1 MVGEERAVA
10 VRDEDYSDAI
20 GRNMRAAWLQIK
32 KAQTRMWSQWMTVG
46 EGLMEGRRWAMAQA
60 GVNRPEGKGY
70 NTALS
75 EWLTRYGVS
84 DMDASDRA
92 KLLQLMEERPA
103 IEEWRATLTDHERRS
118 LNNPTL
124 VWRKWNAMT
133 QGEEAQT
140 AHRFLLGGGDGT
152 RARHSRAAAGAHR
165 RARGGA
171 DRFQGADHRAGERAS
186 RCAEEGGAMSQ
197 VYFVSRA

>member
-1 MVGEERAVA
+1 VA

-92 KLLQLMEERPA
+92 KLLQLMEERLA
-103 IEEWRATLTDHERRS
+103 IEEWRATLTDHERRT

-133 QGEEAQT
+133 KEKKRRPRT
-140 AHRFLLGGGDGT
+140 ASFSAAEMG
-152 RARHSRAAAGAHR
+152 RARATVEQQQERIAELEEELTDAKARITELEKELAAAQRKA
-165 RARGGA
+165 
-171 DRFQGADHRAGERAS
+171 ER
-186 RCAEEGGAMSQ
+186 
-197 VYFVSRA
+197 

>member
-1 MVGEERAVA
+1 MGTYPFMVGEERAVA

-92 KLLQLMEERPA
+92 KLLQLMEERLA
-103 IEEWRATLTDHERRS
+103 IEEWRATLTDHERRT

-133 QGEEAQT
+133 KEKKRRPRT
-140 AHRFLLGGGDGT
+140 ASFSAAEMG
-152 RARHSRAAAGAHR
+152 RARATVEQQQERIAELEEELTDAKARITELEKELAAAQRKA
-165 RARGGA
+165 
-171 DRFQGADHRAGERAS
+171 ER
-186 RCAEEGGAMSQ
+186 
-197 VYFVSRA
+197 

>member
-84 DMDASDRA
+84 DMDA
-92 KLLQLMEERPA
+92 QLRIDYRMGPQA
-103 IEEWRATLTDHERRS
+103 
-118 LNNPTL
+118 
-124 VWRKWNAMT
+124 
-133 QGEEAQT
+133 EEAASVQT
-140 AHRFLLGGGDGT
+140 LGFFTRLLVLSGAKDVQASFKTKSWAGDPWT
-152 RARHSRAAAGAHR
+152 LL
-165 RARGGA
+165 
-171 DRFQGADHRAGERAS
+171 ELTW
-186 RCAEEGGAMSQ
+186 EP
-197 VYFVSRA
+197 

>member
-92 KLLQLMEERPA
+92 KLLQLMEERLA
-103 IEEWRATLTDHERRS
+103 IEEWRATLTDHERRT

-133 QGEEAQT
+133 KEKKRRPRT
-140 AHRFLLGGGDGT
+140 ASFSAAEMG
-152 RARHSRAAAGAHR
+152 RARATVEQQQERIAELEEELTDAKARITELEKELAAAQRKA
-165 RARGGA
+165 
-171 DRFQGADHRAGERAS
+171 ER
-186 RCAEEGGAMSQ
+186 
-197 VYFVSRA
+197 